1 MKKKAEDDA
10 KSLKLEREKSARQQ
24 SAKPSTLCIIK
35 PDILIANKQ
44 DELIGKIEEKG
55 YTIVAR
61 QQLTFT
67 EKMVDEFYAHRRGA
81 ENYLELVMYMTSGP
95 CIVLAL
101 SRGSA
106 DVVQDWRMDIGCVE
120 MEEMG
125 RERDGGIHC
134 NGKNNHFRFSL
145 EDFFWKRGKVIF
157 SLFKSE
163 SESEKSEKITFQKR
177 K

>member
-1 MKKKAEDDA
+1 MSGFQVPYKCLLIFIPNKHSIKTQTFLFQITDSYIVKKKAEDDA

-24 SAKPSTLCIIK
+24 S
-35 PDILIANKQ
+35 
-44 DELIGKIEEKG
+44 
-55 YTIVAR
+55 
-61 QQLTFT
+61 
-67 EKMVDEFYAHRRGA
+67 
-81 ENYLELVMYMTSGP
+81 
-95 CIVLAL
+95 AL

-145 EDFFWKRGKVIF
+145 EDFFWKRGKLIF